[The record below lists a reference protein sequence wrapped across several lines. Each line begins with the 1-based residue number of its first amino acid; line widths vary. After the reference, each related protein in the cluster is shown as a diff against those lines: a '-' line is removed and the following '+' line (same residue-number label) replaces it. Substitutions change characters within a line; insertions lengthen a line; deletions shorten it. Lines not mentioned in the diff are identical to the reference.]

1 MKEDRTAVITGAAG
15 GIGKATADLF
25 IERGWHVIGLDSRPL
40 EPPASF
46 EIERVDLRDPEAV
59 GNFFQEFAGDR
70 NTLEALV
77 NNAALQICKP
87 LMDMQVEEW
96 DAVLETNLRAVFLTS
111 KHAYPFLR
119 AAHGSIVNVSSV
131 HAVATS
137 ADIAAYAAS
146 KGGVTALTRAMAI
159 EFAGDGVRV
168 NAVLPGAV
176 DTGMLRNGLSRGHA
190 GGGSVDKRVAHLA
203 ERTVIGRVAKP
214 EEIARAILF
223 LADSG
228 ESGFMTGGQLVIDGG
243 ATIRLST
250 E

>member
-1 MKEDRTAVITGAAG
+1 MAQDRTAIITGAVG

-25 IERGWHVIGLDSRPL
+25 CERGWHVVGLDARLPN
-40 EPPASF
+40 EPESY
-46 EIERVDLRDPEAV
+46 ELVQVDLRDPEAV
-59 GNFFQEFAGDR
+59 KTFFQEFARDHS
-70 NTLEALV
+70 TLEAVV
-77 NNAALQICKP
+77 NNAALQVCKP
-87 LMDMQVEEW
+87 LVDMQVEEW
-96 DAVLETNLRAVFLTS
+96 DAVLETNLRAVFLMS
-111 KHAYPFLR
+111 KYAYPYLQSAR
-119 AAHGSIVNVSSV
+119 GSIVNVSSV

-159 EFAGDGVRV
+159 EFAADGVRV

-176 DTGMLRNGLSRGHA
+176 DTGMLRDGLSRGHA
-190 GGGSVDKRVAHLA
+190 GGGSIDERIAHLA
-203 ERTVIGRVAKP
+203 ERTVIRRVGRP

-223 LADSG
+223 LADSD
-228 ESGFMTGGQLVIDGG
+228 ESGFMTGEQLVIDGG